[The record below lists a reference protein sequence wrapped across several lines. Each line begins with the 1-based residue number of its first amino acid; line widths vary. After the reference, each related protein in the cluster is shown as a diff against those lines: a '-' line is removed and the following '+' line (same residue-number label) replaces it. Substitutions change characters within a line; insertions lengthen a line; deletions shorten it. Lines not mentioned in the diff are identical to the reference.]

1 METYNVVPGEWYN
14 PSLWGG
20 ERGGK
25 GGGGWKGYRHGL
37 TVIG

>member
-20 ERGGK
+20 ERRQKEGER
-25 GGGGWKGYRHGL
+25 GYRHGL
-37 TVIG
+37 TVVG